1 MFLDRW
7 RRVAS
12 SRLDRHRT
20 TYLSP
25 RGNPKTFR
33 SASNLKLQMHQ
44 TAAIVRN
51 LVMYVERSGSE
62 DLHRTARKA
71 CGRTPRSRP
80 NRTAI
85 AARSSRDRS
94 SFSVT
99 ICPRDR
105 RVIDGL
111 PGLRSRPDR
120 GRSWPDRGPIVG
132 LLEAKIADILKR
144 NRSKIEADSKP
155 IRKLR
160 LHGMKPPPRRMD
172 SAPRP
177 APSPTIS
184 SQFLL

>member
-1 MFLDRW
+1 
-7 RRVAS
+7 
-12 SRLDRHRT
+12 
-20 TYLSP
+20 
-25 RGNPKTFR
+25 
-33 SASNLKLQMHQ
+33 
-44 TAAIVRN
+44 
-51 LVMYVERSGSE
+51 MYVERSGSE

-80 NRTAI
+80 DRTAI

-99 ICPRDR
+99 IFPSDR
-105 RVIDGL
+105 RMIDGL
-111 PGLRSRPDR
+111 PGLRSR
-120 GRSWPDRGPIVG
+120 PDRGPIVG

-160 LHGMKPPPRRMD
+160 LHVMKPPPRRMD